1 MSEQTDRKVAAAQ
14 EMARKF
20 LDIPIA
26 MTVLNG
32 KVYGT
37 YIGNWKPYTIPADFA
52 TASLALEMGLFTPT
66 RDGEIDGQ
74 PVKWYMNR
82 RP

>member
-1 MSEQTDRKVAAAQ
+1 MIEQTERKVTAAQ

-20 LDIPIA
+20 FDIPIA

-37 YIGNWKPYTIPADFA
+37 YIGDWKPYTIPADFT
-52 TASLALEMGLFTPT
+52 TASLALEMGLFTPMH
-66 RDGEIDGQ
+66 DGEIDGQ
-74 PVKWYMNR
+74 PVKWWMNR
-82 RP
+82 RS